1 MKLYAVFQIV
11 ATLIATV
18 MVLFYY
24 FNMKYAEQGNIATI
38 VVYLVLQIN
47 EHYLLSIESDG

>member
-24 FNMKYAEQGNIATI
+24 FNMKYAEQGSIATI